1 VSTRK
6 RLVLILIAFV
16 VIGFLWWSF
25 RPEPIPVSVAE
36 VHRGPLQV
44 TVQQEGRTRVHDRY
58 VVAAPVTGY
67 AERLVFEVG
76 DAVRQGQVL
85 MRVNPSLS
93 QPLDPRS
100 RAQAEAQVAEAEA
113 AHELALADLER
124 IRSLFRRG
132 DVSQSAFDQAR
143 TAVDRARA
151 NLAAARALLA
161 KAPSG
166 RTPAAEYVPVTAPV
180 AGRILAIDRKSEG
193 PVTVGTPLL
202 AIGDPDTL
210 EVAVDVLSSDAVR
223 LREGMRVRLDR
234 WGGGEPL
241 EGRVR
246 RVEPAGFTKI
256 SALGVEEQRVWTLV
270 DITSPR
276 EQWRNL
282 GDAYRVEASFIL
294 WESNDALQV
303 PASAVFREG
312 ERWAVF
318 VVEDRFAR
326 KRRVEVGR
334 HGGLDVQILDGL
346 VVGERVV
353 THPDDALADG
363 AAVVLRE
370 AG

>member
-6 RLVLILIAFV
+6 RIVLILIALV

-36 VHRGPLQV
+36 VRRGPLQV
-44 TVQQEGRTRVHDRY
+44 TVQQEGRTRVHERY

-67 AERLVFEVG
+67 AERLPFEVG

-85 MRVNPSLS
+85 VRVNPSLS

-113 AHELALADLER
+113 AYELALADLER
-124 IRSLFRRG
+124 FHRLFQRG
-132 DVSQSAFDQAR
+132 DISQSAFDQAK

-151 NLAAARALLA
+151 NLAAARAMLA
-161 KAPSG
+161 KAPNG
-166 RTPAAEYVPVTAPV
+166 RAPAAEHVPVIAPV
-180 AGRILAIDRKSEG
+180 AGRILAIERKSEG
-193 PVTVGTPLL
+193 PVTAGAPLL

-223 LREGMRVRLDR
+223 LREGMRVLLDR
-234 WGGGEPL
+234 WGGGDPL

-246 RVEPAGFTKI
+246 HVEPAAFTKV
-256 SALGVEEQRVWTLV
+256 SALGVEEQRVWAIV
-270 DITSPR
+270 DIISPR

-294 WESNDALQV
+294 WESGDALQV
-303 PASAVFREG
+303 PAGAVFREG

-318 VVEDRFAR
+318 VVADGLAR
-326 KRRVEVGR
+326 KRIVEVGQR
-334 HGGLDVQILDGL
+334 GGLDVQILKGL
-346 VVGERVV
+346 SAGERVV

-363 AAVVLRE
+363 VAVVLR
-370 AG
+370 GMG